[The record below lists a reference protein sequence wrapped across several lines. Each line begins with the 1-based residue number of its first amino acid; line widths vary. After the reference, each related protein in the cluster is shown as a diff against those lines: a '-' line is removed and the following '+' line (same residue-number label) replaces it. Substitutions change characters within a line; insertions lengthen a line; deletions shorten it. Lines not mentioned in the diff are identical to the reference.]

1 MEREPPFELASLKRD
16 WIEGVRG
23 GLFSERVAAW
33 LEDLKATRPGPVLL
47 AEEDGLEF
55 TAVFMAAVYLRRPVV
70 LGNPRWGSVEW
81 SAVAEQLK
89 PARVVGIAPLEV
101 GGAVSDLSAGA
112 ILIPTGGTSGGV
124 RFAHHDWATLRVA
137 AEGWLTFAGAGVER
151 VFCVLPLYHVS
162 GLMQWVRSFIGSI
175 QFAMGTWA
183 DIPHFG
189 GGVKQG
195 VVVSLVA
202 TQLERLLKDAAAVE
216 ALRGMEAIYMG
227 GGPMREETAERA
239 RAEKLPLVLSYGM
252 TETGAMVAALGV
264 EAFMAG
270 AFHAGRALCHASL
283 SIIDGAGKICAPG
296 VVGRIRVASKALFYG
311 YHAVRAEGLRDG
323 GFLTDDAG
331 FLDKEGQLHVVGRI
345 DRLIQSGGEKVD
357 PLEVEAAM
365 LQVAGVEAALVLGQ
379 ADAEWVERVVA
390 FYVAESDLDLS
401 LPLAGLLTA
410 HKRPKLILRVAAL
423 PLNASGKVD
432 SVKVAA
438 LLRAVQ

>member
-1 MEREPPFELASLKRD
+1 MEREPPFDLASLKRD
-16 WIEGVRG
+16 WIEGVPS

-33 LEDLKATRPGPVLL
+33 LEDLEATRPGPVLL
-47 AEEDGLEF
+47 AVEDGLEF
-55 TAVFMAAVYLRRPVV
+55 AAVFMAAVYLRRPVV
-70 LGNPRWGSVEW
+70 LGNPAWGSVEW
-81 SAVAEQLK
+81 GAVAAQLK
-89 PARVVGIAPLEV
+89 PARVVGDAPLELV
-101 GGAVSDLSAGA
+101 EAVSDLPAGA

-124 RFAHHDWATLRVA
+124 RFAHHDWGTLRVA

-151 VFCVLPLYHVS
+151 VLCVLRLYHVS
-162 GLMQWVRSFIGSI
+162 GLMQLVRSFIGTM

-183 DIPHFG
+183 DIPRCAG
-189 GGVKQG
+189 RVNQG

-202 TQLERLLKDAAAVE
+202 TQLERLLEDEAAVE

-227 GGPMREETAERA
+227 GGPMRVETVERA

-252 TETGAMVAALGV
+252 TETGAMVAALSV
-264 EAFMAG
+264 EAFMSG

-296 VVGRIRVASKALFYG
+296 EVGRIRVASKALFHG

-323 GFLTDDAG
+323 EFLTDDAG
-331 FLDKEGQLHVVGRI
+331 FLDEDGQLHVVGRI

-365 LQVAGVEAALVLGQ
+365 LQVEGVEAALVLGQ

-390 FYVAESDLDLS
+390 FYVAESDLDLTA
-401 LPLAGLLTA
+401 PLAGLLA
-410 HKRPKLILRVAAL
+410 PHKRPKLCLRVAAL

-432 SVKVAA
+432 SAKVAA
-438 LLRAVQ
+438 LLGAVQ